1 MEGLEIDWKVL
12 VGQIINFA
20 ILFGLLSYFVYKPFL
35 ALLRNRR
42 EKIAE
47 GMKKAEEAENKIKE
61 IEKTKDAADLKN
73 EENRKVIILKAEG
86 EAKTRANEIIQVAED
101 ERMVIIA
108 KAQKDSDVLKDKE
121 KEKTK
126 KEIVENAF
134 DLAEKILKENI
145 DKEKNEKITA
155 EFLNKLK
162 I

>member
-12 VGQIINFA
+12 LGQILNFA

-35 ALLRNRR
+35 NLLKNRR

-47 GMKKAEEAENKIKE
+47 GIQKAQEAEDRMKE
-61 IEKTKDAADLKN
+61 IEKIKDTADTKN
-73 EENRKVIILKAEG
+73 EADRKVLILKAEG
-86 EAKTRANEIIQVAED
+86 DAKARANEIVNSAEE
-101 ERMVIIA
+101 ERSGILL
-108 KAQKDSDVLKDKE
+108 KAQKESENLKEKE

-126 KEIVENAF
+126 KEIVDNAF

-145 DKEKNEKITA
+145 DKNKSEKITT

>member
-35 ALLRNRR
+35 ALLKNRR

-47 GMKKAEEAENKIKE
+47 GIKKAEEAENKIKE

-73 EENRKVIILKAEG
+73 EESRKVIILKAEG
-86 EAKTRANEIIQVAED
+86 EAKTRANEIIQVAEE